1 MTWSRV
7 FAATRT
13 AGKLLWALA
22 LFSFLLPAQLDTDRT
37 GGGGLVSQAKEK
49 APKNLISMDE
59 LNMLDQK
66 FHKELD
72 AAQEA
77 EDREK
82 FADAEQQFGQLADEV
97 DAELKRIAVA
107 SFPKNATIEFDGVK
121 RPVTTAVE
129 TEWFS
134 RTRDKA
140 QKGKDEAAV
149 LNNVAGMQKQADDL
163 LKAKKYPGD
172 LDAYKKAAAALGES
186 KTKVRDD
193 TYKFFLA
200 RSVNGEKEAV
210 TTYWSDEFGRLRDQ
224 YNKSTDDKLTPAQVR
239 DIIQGVMKEI
249 NDKGYLDPA
258 KHPDMPQDA
267 RNLFQTLADAGNKY
281 LSQFK

>member
-1 MTWSRV
+1 MMPTRV
-7 FAATRT
+7 FTT
-13 AGKLLWALA
+13 TSKAGKLLCALA
-22 LFSFLLPAQLDTDRT
+22 LFPLLLPAQLDTDRT
-37 GGGGLVSQAKEK
+37 AGGGLVSQPREK
-49 APKNLISMDE
+49 AAKNLISMDE
-59 LNMLDQK
+59 LNTLDKKLHQ
-66 FHKELD
+66 ELD
-72 AAQEA
+72 AAQAA
-77 EDREK
+77 EDSDK
-82 FADAEQQFGQLADEV
+82 FADAGQQFSQLADEV

-107 SFPKNATIEFDGVK
+107 SFPKNAMIEFDGVK

-149 LNNVAGMQKQADDL
+149 LNNVSGIQKQADDL
-163 LKAKKYPGD
+163 LQAKKYPDD
-172 LDAYKKAAAALGES
+172 LETYKKAADVLGAS

-200 RSVNGEKEAV
+200 RSVNGERQAV

-224 YNKSTDDKLTPAQVR
+224 YNKSTDDKLAPAQVR
-239 DIIQGVMKEI
+239 EIIQGVMKEI

-267 RNLFQTLADAGNKY
+267 RGLFQTLADAGNKY
-281 LSQFK
+281 LSQFQ